1 MNNQFIRT
9 ETVLGKDALEQLK
22 SAKVAIFGIGGVG
35 SYAAEALA
43 RSGAGSF
50 ILVDHDVVA
59 LSNINRQI
67 IALHSTV
74 GQKKID
80 VMKQRILDINPEA
93 HVETLPIFY
102 TEEDFPHLLDDSI
115 SAVVDAIDSVP
126 SKVDLIIA
134 AQHRGIPIISSMG
147 TGNKCDPSM
156 LEIADIYKTSMCPL
170 ARIMRQ
176 ELKKRNVKS
185 LPVVYSKEEP
195 VRNYIQQGDDE
206 AADGEDAVPHR
217 KRLAPGSTA
226 FVPPTAGLI
235 MASWVV
241 RTLTKTLS

>member
-22 SAKVAIFGIGGVG
+22 HAKAAIFGIGGVG

-43 RSGAGSF
+43 RSGIGSF
-50 ILVDHDVVA
+50 VLIDHDVVA

-74 GQKKID
+74 GQRKID
-80 VMKQRILDINPEA
+80 VMKARILDINPEA
-93 HVETLPIFY
+93 HVECLPVFY
-102 TEEDFPHLLDDSI
+102 TEEAFPHLLDDSV
-115 SAVVDAIDSVP
+115 SVVIDAIDSVQ
-126 SKVDLIIA
+126 SKVDLILA
-134 AQHRGIPIISSMG
+134 SQKRGIPIISSMG

-156 LEIADIYKTSMCPL
+156 LEVADIYKTSMCPL

-185 LPVVYSKEEP
+185 LSVVYSKEAP
-195 VRNYIQQGDDE
+195 VRNYVQESDD
-206 AADGEDAVPHR
+206 DGTNTNR

-226 FVPPTAGLI
+226 FVPPAAGLI
-235 MASWVV
+235 MASWAVKM
-241 RTLTKTLS
+241 LTKTLS